1 MFSRVVLALALSAS
15 AQATSD
21 RQKMVDEINSKEGLT
36 WKAGLSDKFGDVPLH
51 SSTHLYGAKSFD
63 SVKMANAIAN
73 GELEIAPIVSAEVA
87 ATIPDSFDSATNWPE
102 CAKTI
107 NDIRD
112 QSNCGCCWAFGAAS
126 AASDRA
132 CIATGGENK
141 PFSAQDVCFNAEN
154 SGCNGGS
161 LFTPWSFIK
170 SDGVVTGGQYLDD
183 IAKDQGLEPSDPF
196 DGEGYCASFS
206 LPHCFHHGPE
216 NTSPYPAEGDE
227 GCPSVTR
234 SPAGPT
240 ACDDSSNITDYQ
252 SDKYSFDG
260 RTTAFPSS
268 EATIQNA
275 IMTDG
280 PVEAAFTVYS
290 DFENYVSGIYS
301 HTTGSYEGG
310 HAIRIVGWG
319 EEDGTKYWKVANSWN
334 PYWGEEGYFRIV
346 RGEDECGIESQVYAS
361 SSGSKWSKMN

>member
-1 MFSRVVLALALSAS
+1 MFSKIVVLALALGVSANALS
-15 AQATSD
+15 EREQ
-21 RQKMVDEINSKEGLT
+21 MVNEINELGTT
-36 WKAGLSDKFGDVPLH
+36 WKAGISEKFRDVPLGA
-51 SSTHLYGAKSFD
+51 SKALYGAHKVSEGD
-63 SVKMANAIAN
+63 MAAAIAR
-73 GELEIAPIVSAEVA
+73 GELEIAPLVTDTSS
-87 ATIPDSFDSATNWPE
+87 IPDEFDSATNWPE

-132 CIATGGENK
+132 CIATGGTNV
-141 PFSAQDVCFNAEN
+141 PFSAQDVCFNAER

-161 LFTPWSFIK
+161 LLTPWSFIK

-183 IAKDQGLEPSDPF
+183 IAPAAGLPPSDPF

-227 GCPSVTR
+227 GCPSVTV
-234 SPAGPT
+234 SPRGPT
-240 ACDDSSNITDYQ
+240 SCDENSTIADYK
-252 SDKYSFDG
+252 SDKYTFSG

-268 EATIQNA
+268 EATIQTA

-290 DFENYVSGIYS
+290 DFENYVSGIYQ
-301 HTTGSYEGG
+301 HTRGTYEGG

-319 EEDGTKYWKVANSWN
+319 VEDGVKYWKVANSWN
-334 PYWGEEGYFRIV
+334 PYWGEDGYFRIL
-346 RGEDECGIESQVYAS
+346 RGSDECGIESQVYAS
-361 SSGSKWSKMN
+361 SSGSTWGKKMN

>member
-1 MFSRVVLALALSAS
+1 MGEIEEYVPRPTLA
-15 AQATSD
+15 
-21 RQKMVDEINSKEGLT
+21 
-36 WKAGLSDKFGDVPLH
+36 
-51 SSTHLYGAKSFD
+51 
-63 SVKMANAIAN
+63 
-73 GELEIAPIVSAEVA
+73 APPA
-87 ATIPDSFDSATNWPE
+87 AFDSATNWPA

-107 NDIRD
+107 GDIRD

-132 CIATGGENK
+132 CIATGGQNM
-141 PFSAQDVCFNAEN
+141 PFSAQDVCFNAEV

-161 LFTPWSFIK
+161 LYTPWSFIK

-183 IAKDQGLEPSDPF
+183 IAKDQGIAPSDPF

-227 GCPSVTR
+227 GCPSVHV
-234 SPAGPT
+234 SPRGPK
-240 ACDDSSNITDYQ
+240 ACDENSTIADYK
-252 SDKYSFDG
+252 SDKYTFSG
-260 RTTAFPSS
+260 RTTAFPNS
-268 EATIQNA
+268 EATIQTA

-290 DFENYVSGIYS
+290 DFENYVSGIYR
-301 HTTGSYEGG
+301 HTIGSTEGG

-319 EEDGTKYWKVANSWN
+319 VEDSVKYWKVANSWN

-346 RGEDECGIESQVYAS
+346 RGIDECGIESQVYAS
-361 SSGSKWSKMN
+361 SSGSTWGKMN

>member
-1 MFSRVVLALALSAS
+1 MFSKIVLALALGVS
-15 AQATSD
+15 AQALTE
-21 RQKMVDEINSKEGLT
+21 REEMVAQINAVEGLT
-36 WKAGLSDKFGDVPLH
+36 WKAGVSDKFRDMPLGA
-51 SSTHLYGAKSFD
+51 SRALYGAKTVSEGE
-63 SVKMANAIAN
+63 MAMAIAK
-73 GELEIAPIVSAEVA
+73 GDLEIAPIVTDTSD
-87 ATIPDSFDSATNWPE
+87 IPDEFDSETNWPE

-107 NDIRD
+107 GDIRD

-132 CIATGGENK
+132 CIATGGQNM
-141 PFSAQDVCFNAEN
+141 PFSAQDVCFNAEV

-161 LFTPWSFIK
+161 LYTPWSFIK

-183 IAKDQGLEPSDPF
+183 IAKDQGIAPSDPF

-227 GCPSVTR
+227 GCPSVHI
-234 SPAGPT
+234 SPRGPK
-240 ACDDSSNITDYQ
+240 ACDENSTIADYK
-252 SDKYSFDG
+252 SDKYSFSG
-260 RTTAFPSS
+260 HVTAFPNS
-268 EATIQNA
+268 EATIQTA

-290 DFENYVSGIYS
+290 DFENYVSGIYR
-301 HTTGSYEGG
+301 HTLGTTEGG

-319 EEDGTKYWKVANSWN
+319 VENSVKYWKVANSWN

-346 RGEDECGIESQVYAS
+346 RGIDECGIESQVYAS
-361 SSGSKWSKMN
+361 SAGSTWAKMN